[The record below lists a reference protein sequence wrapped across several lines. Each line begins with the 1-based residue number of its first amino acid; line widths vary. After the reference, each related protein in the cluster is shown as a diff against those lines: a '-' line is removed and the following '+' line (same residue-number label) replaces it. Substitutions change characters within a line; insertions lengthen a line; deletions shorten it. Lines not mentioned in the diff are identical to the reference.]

1 MENILQTKKI
11 QDFENLINYHF
22 NNKSL
27 IKTAFTHPSFDN
39 YDKSVKYQRLEFLG
53 DSVLNFIVTNN
64 LMISHPQM
72 DEGRLTSKRA
82 DIINSK
88 TLSKSAKELNLQ
100 KYILVGNSI
109 KIITEK
115 MLTDTYEAIIG
126 AISLDSDIKNAGLFI
141 KKTLLNDVKKF
152 ESKTNYKGKLIEFCT
167 SKKISIPKYITNKK
181 YNNFISEIVLEDEK
195 DTVYGKGKTKKEA
208 EHDVSRKILKKI
220 KQTMH

>member
-1 MENILQTKKI
+1 MGNILQTKKI

-39 YDKSVKYQRLEFLG
+39 HDKSIKFQRLEFLG

-64 LMISHPQM
+64 LIISHPQM

-88 TLSKSAKELNLQ
+88 TLSKSAKELNLE

-126 AISLDSDIKNAGLFI
+126 AISLDSNIKNAGLFI

-181 YNNFISEIVLEDEK
+181 YNNFISEIILENEK
-195 DTVYGKGKTKKEA
+195 DTAYGKGKTKKEA